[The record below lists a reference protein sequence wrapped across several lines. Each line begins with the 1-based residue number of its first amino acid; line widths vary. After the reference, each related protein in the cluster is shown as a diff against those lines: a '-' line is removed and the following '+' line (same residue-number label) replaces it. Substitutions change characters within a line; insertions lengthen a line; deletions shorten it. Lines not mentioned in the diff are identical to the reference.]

1 VIGEV
6 IGYEKG
12 LEQLF
17 SQICSVIIT
26 CKLLQNT
33 GASQKIRIHV
43 DIIVAHITAPNFKS
57 YLHNTFS
64 NFLNRYPNFLKCI
77 GDINGCQLHCETN
90 NYTYE

>member
-1 VIGEV
+1 MIGEV

-17 SQICSVIIT
+17 SQICSLIIT

-43 DIIVAHITAPNFKS
+43 DIIVAHITAHS
-57 YLHNTFS
+57 VSIS
-64 NFLNRYPNFLKCI
+64 NHIYTIHFLIF
-77 GDINGCQLHCETN
+77 
-90 NYTYE
+90 